1 MLPEGFLVRMREL
14 LGDEYDEFISALSRE
29 AVRGMRVNLIKAN
42 TEEFIR
48 DCPFELRKIPY
59 CENGFI
65 LESDGTV
72 GKSAEH
78 HAGMI
83 YMQDPGAM
91 ATLSAL
97 DIDPEW
103 SVADLCAAPGG
114 KSSQIAERL
123 RGGFLLSN
131 EYVPKRAKILVQNLE
146 RLGARRA
153 VVTSLD
159 TGRLC
164 EFYRH
169 AFDLVVADAPCS
181 GEGMF
186 RKSDTAIEDWSE
198 ENIKASAKRQGEIL
212 ENAAVMVKSGGYL
225 IYSTCTYAP
234 EENELTV
241 AAFLR
246 THPDFR
252 LIPVR
257 AELERATRPA
267 IATLAPDIENMCY
280 ARRCYPHITEGE
292 GQFVALMQ
300 RDNDG
305 IEPKLNFKDSAKAPT
320 REEVAAVQAFFK
332 ENLVDMPEAEIKKV
346 GMSLCLIP
354 HGCPVLPHSVFM
366 SGVLIG
372 EVRGKLLFPS
382 HQLFSAYGELFLHRV
397 ELTQESAE
405 RYLYGEEIDAPE
417 GIGGWCA
424 LFYRGAALGGGKA
437 SGGKIKNHYPKGLR
451 NK

>member
-1 MLPEGFLVRMREL
+1 MLPEGFLVRMRKL
-14 LGDEYDEFISALSRE
+14 LGGEYDEFISALSRE

-42 TEEFIR
+42 TEEFLK
-48 DCPFELRKIPY
+48 DCPFELGKIPY

-65 LESDGTV
+65 LESDEAV

-186 RKSDTAIEDWSE
+186 RKSDAAIEDWSE

-246 THPDFR
+246 AHPEFR
-252 LIPVR
+252 LVPVKD
-257 AELERATRPA
+257 ELEGATRPA

-305 IEPKLNFKDSAKAPT
+305 IEPKLDFKDSAKAPT

-354 HGCPVLPHSVFM
+354 HGCAVLPHSVFM

-397 ELTQESAE
+397 ELTRESAE

-437 SGGKIKNHYPKGLR
+437 SFGKIKNHYPKGLR